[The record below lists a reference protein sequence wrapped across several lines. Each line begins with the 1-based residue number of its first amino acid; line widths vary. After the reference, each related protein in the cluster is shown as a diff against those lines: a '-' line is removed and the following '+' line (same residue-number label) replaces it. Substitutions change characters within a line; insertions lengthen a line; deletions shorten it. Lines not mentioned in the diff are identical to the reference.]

1 MNESSNP
8 NPSQPNGS
16 NQSQD
21 IPNPSTEPGSKQ
33 TRGLFES
40 LCSAIDE
47 GARDAKASAE
57 KALPKV
63 KAAISGVTYWLGYGV
78 SFAVVFSYRTTKEV
92 TPEALKAG
100 CRDGAQA
107 GQRTAENLAP
117 KWKAQPASPD
127 AAQPPNTDP
136 TSPRPQ
142 PDPA

>member
-16 NQSQD
+16 NQPQD
-21 IPNPSTEPGSKQ
+21 TPNPSSEPGSKQ
-33 TRGLFES
+33 TRCPFES

-57 KALPKV
+57 KALPKI

-78 SFAVVFSYRTTKEV
+78 SFAVVFSYRTAKELA
-92 TPEALKAG
+92 PEALKAG

-107 GQRTAENLAP
+107 GQRAAENLASKFKTP
-117 KWKAQPASPD
+117 SHSTD

-136 TSPRPQ
+136 TSPTPQ
-142 PDPA
+142 PGVA